1 MSHTRGLKIL
11 PEILPLY
18 KEQFPNIDLQLIEG
32 NSSELDAGLLHGEID
47 LIIGMLPF
55 KVENIETVPL
65 CDEEILLAVP
75 NKVLEHAYPG
85 QVEKIKEQ
93 LLTNADL
100 RLLQNCPFLLINPGN
115 RVRTLADEMFE
126 EAQITPKII
135 LETENIE
142 TVLALAAKG
151 MGITFYPKMFIS
163 SHEVFQNN
171 LENKTGLN
179 FYSLNYP
186 KAHGVLGIGYHKGH
200 YMSQATKEFIRIAK
214 ETL

>member
-1 MSHTRGLKIL
+1 M
-11 PEILPLY
+11 
-18 KEQFPNIDLQLIEG
+18 
-32 NSSELDAGLLHGEID
+32 
-47 LIIGMLPF
+47 
-55 KVENIETVPL
+55 
-65 CDEEILLAVP
+65 
-75 NKVLEHAYPG
+75 
-85 QVEKIKEQ
+85 EKIKEQ
-93 LLTNADL
+93 LSTNADL

-126 EAQITPKII
+126 EAQITPNII

-186 KAHGVLGIGYHKGH
+186 KAHGILGIGYHKGH
-200 YMSQATKEFIRIAK
+200 PRQPKYSFGLLKKPCNLYHFSTYLLTSFE
-214 ETL
+214 LLL